1 MIEQSNPEMLDLKI
15 LQEKDRDISY
25 IREWV
30 DKGEKP
36 DSKDTA
42 SESYFV
48 KALTGH
54 WPKLEIHGGLL
65 TRKYEVPD
73 IGMVTWPAVVPSHKG
88 DLY

>member
-42 SESYFV
+42 SESYFGKSTNWTLAEV
-48 KALTGH
+48 RNPWRTFNSKIRSTRYR
-54 WPKLEIHGGLL
+54 HGYMAGSG
-65 TRKYEVPD
+65 P
-73 IGMVTWPAVVPSHKG
+73 
-88 DLY
+88 